1 MRINLQLKR
10 TTIHPCIDSI
20 SFKNIPNKPL
30 KLSFKNKSFSDNKV
44 MANHQK
50 NHLIQTLVEDLHPLM
65 VKNGFICEDNKI
77 DSNDKR
83 IKIVYKFKSLKFK
96 DRVVV
101 EMIGVPL
108 MSFAMDCVAFVPLL
122 VIDESPLI
130 GINTVNIRLNWMK
143 ETKQMIFNKFN
154 QFINKLILILSNG
167 INDLP
172 QELQFKI
179 LDYLHFKSVI
189 QLSQTNRFWSR
200 FCNQNTI
207 WKKLFRQHFS
217 VNAFNEALKRDDS
230 SIECWK
236 QSFAK
241 EYLRCRRL
249 RPRPLMP
256 SFNPIIPQ
264 SYDPFI

>member
-1 MRINLQLKR
+1 
-10 TTIHPCIDSI
+10 
-20 SFKNIPNKPL
+20 
-30 KLSFKNKSFSDNKV
+30 

-50 NHLIQTLVEDLHPLM
+50 NHLIQTLVEDLHPFM
-65 VKNGFICEDNKI
+65 VRNGFVCEDNKI
-77 DSNDKR
+77 DSNDNR

-108 MSFAMDCVAFVPLL
+108 MSFVMDCVAFVPLL

-143 ETKQMIFNKFN
+143 ETKQIIVNKFSQ
-154 QFINKLILILSNG
+154 QFIKKLIEILSNG

-172 QELQFKI
+172 QELQLKI
-179 LDYLHFKSVI
+179 LDYLRFKSVV

-200 FCNQNTI
+200 FCNQNTL

-217 VNAFNEALKRDDS
+217 VNAFNEALMRDDS
-230 SIECWK
+230 SIEYWK

-241 EYLRCRRL
+241 EYSRYRRL

-256 SFNPIIPQ
+256 PFNPIIPQ
-264 SYDPFI
+264 RYDPFI